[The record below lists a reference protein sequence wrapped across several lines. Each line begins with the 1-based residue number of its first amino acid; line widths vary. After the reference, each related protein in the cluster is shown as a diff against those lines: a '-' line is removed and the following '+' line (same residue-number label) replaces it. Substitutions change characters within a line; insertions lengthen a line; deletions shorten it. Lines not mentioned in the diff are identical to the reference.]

1 MTPAQLVPLLPL
13 LILAATIVVVLLT
26 IAFYRNYRLIVLLT
40 LGGLLLSLISLPLAA
55 GEAQQVTPLVI
66 VDSYAIFYIGLILV
80 ATAVVVV
87 ISYRYLSSYEENRE
101 EYYLLL
107 LLAALGSAVLVVADH
122 FASFF
127 LGLEL
132 LSISLYTL
140 IAYPR
145 FLKHRLEASIK
156 YLILAGVTAAFL
168 LFGMA
173 LIYNE
178 LGTMAFGQ
186 IAQRVAG
193 EAVFSIILLA
203 GLGLLSVGLG
213 FKLALVPFHMWT
225 PDVYQGAP
233 APATAFIATVSK
245 GAVFALML
253 RYFSQLEFYENS
265 ALFVAFSAIAVLTML
280 TGSLL
285 ALMQNNVKRIL
296 AYSSIAHLGF
306 LLVPFIAGS
315 LISVSSVTFYLVAY
329 FVTMLT
335 AFGIITF
342 LSSHEDEREEL
353 SAYRGLYWSRPWLTI
368 IFTAALFSLAG
379 LPPTVGLVS
388 KIFIVAAG
396 VDSSVWLP
404 VLVLVL
410 ASVIGVFYY
419 MRVILTMFR
428 RPEDEEALAPIRLP
442 SFTAAGGLVL
452 GLLMV
457 LLIGLGVY
465 PEPLLQIIEMMVN
478 NLP

>member
-1 MTPAQLVPLLPL
+1 MTPAQLIPLLPL
-13 LILAATIVVVLLT
+13 LILSATIVAVLLL
-26 IAFYRNYRLIVLLT
+26 IAFKRNYRLTALLA
-40 LGGLLLSLISLPLAA
+40 LSGLLLAMVSLPLVAD
-55 GEAQQVTPLVI
+55 EAQQVTPLVI
-66 VDSYAIFYIGLILV
+66 VDSYAIFYIGLLLV
-80 ATAVVVV
+80 ATVV
-87 ISYRYLSSYEENRE
+87 IVVLSYRFLASYEENRE
-101 EYYLLL
+101 EFYLLL

-132 LSISLYTL
+132 LSVSLYAL

-145 FLKHRLEASIK
+145 FHKHRLEASIK

-178 LGTMAFGQ
+178 LGTMAFSQ
-186 IAQRVAG
+186 IAGAIAG
-193 EAVFSIILLA
+193 ETAISIIMLA

-233 APATAFIATVSK
+233 APVTAFVATVSK

-253 RYFSQLEFYENS
+253 RYFSQINFYEDS
-265 ALFVAFSAIAVLTML
+265 ALIGAFTVIAVLSML
-280 TGSLL
+280 TGNLL

-296 AYSSIAHLGF
+296 AYSSIAHLGY

-315 LISVSSVTFYLVAY
+315 LISLESVAFYLAAY

-335 AFGIITF
+335 AFGIITT
-342 LSSHEDEREEL
+342 LSSYEYELEDL
-353 SAYRGLYWSRPWLTI
+353 SAYRGLFWFRPWLAVT
-368 IFTAALFSLAG
+368 FAAALFSLAG

-388 KIFIVAAG
+388 KTFIVAAG
-396 VDSSVWLP
+396 VDSSLWFP
-404 VLVLVL
+404 ILVLVL

-428 RPEDEEALAPIRLP
+428 RPEDDKSLTPISLP
-442 SFTAAGGLVL
+442 SFSAAGALVI
-452 GLLMV
+452 GLLTV

-465 PEPLLQIIEMMVN
+465 PEPLIQIIERMVI